1 MATTVGRKSM
11 PLSKIGETHTWFLIH
26 RGVMILVLM
35 LTISG
40 VTLIFVAR
48 EGWSESAGPHAY
60 LGPVSVFTNF
70 VILLLK
76 SNESCETISVTSS
89 KFPTYKTRS
98 KESFVWH

>member
-60 LGPVSVFTNF
+60 LGPVSVLTGFFNF
-70 VILLLK
+70 IIGVI
-76 SNESCETISVTSS
+76 SENSS
-89 KFPTYKTRS
+89 KFLTYKTRF

>member
-48 EGWSESAGPHAY
+48 EGWSESPHAY
-60 LGPVSVFTNF
+60 LGPVSVFTT
-70 VILLLK
+70 LK
-76 SNESCETISVTSS
+76 IRKSGEGCGVVAHGD
-89 KFPTYKTRS
+89 PRA
-98 KESFVWH
+98 